1 MIRKIVLAF
10 VALFIVTWLAL
21 AHFAKSK
28 VMSFIS
34 NFQTDNA
41 RISYSD
47 ASIAGFPFSWK
58 VRFAS
63 PKFTIIDQDISR
75 EISCFIIVIL
85 GDANLTFQ
93 LKGKPAILASL

>member
-63 PKFTIIDQDISR
+63 PKITIIDQDISR
-75 EISCFIIVIL
+75 EIS
-85 GDANLTFQ
+85 
-93 LKGKPAILASL
+93 